1 MAKKPE
7 TNSLGNQELD
17 KAEKQ
22 FEAYEQNIKDLTLD
36 RMNQAPKLEIEPQ
49 TKIAQVDI
57 AKSREIYLKPE
68 KTIQSKEK
76 FNEDYREEYNFAKE
90 YVQFTAE
97 NKEIIGESIELWT
110 KPFAGI
116 PCELW
121 KVPVNRPVWGPRYL
135 AERLKA
141 CQYHRLTMQERPV
154 SGDSMGQYYGHMVAD
169 NIVQRLDAIPVS
181 SRKSIFMG
189 AAGNF

>member
-1 MAKKPE
+1 MAKKPD

-36 RMNQAPKLEIEPQ
+36 RMNQAPKLEVEPQ

-57 AKSREIYLKPE
+57 AKFREIYLKPE

-76 FNEDYREEYNFAKE
+76 FNEDYREQYNFAKE

-97 NKEIIGESIELWT
+97 NKEIIGEMIELWT
-110 KPFAGI
+110 KPFAGV
-116 PCELW
+116 PCEFW

-135 AERLKA
+135 AERIKG

-154 SGDSMGQYYGHMVAD
+154 SGDSFGQYYGHMVAD

-189 AAGNF
+189 ASGNF

>member
-1 MAKKPE
+1 MAKRPE
-7 TNSLGNQELD
+7 TNSLGNKELD

-22 FEAYEQNIKDLTLD
+22 FQDYEQHLKDLTLD
-36 RMNQAPKLEIEPQ
+36 RMNEAPRQEVEAQ
-49 TKIAQVDI
+49 TKMAAVDI
-57 AKSREIYLKPE
+57 AKSRDVYLKPE
-68 KTIQSKEK
+68 KSIMPREK
-76 FNEDYREEYNFAKE
+76 FNEDYREQYNFAKE

-116 PCELW
+116 ACELW
-121 KVPVNRPVWGPRYL
+121 RVPVNKPIWGPRYL
-135 AERLKA
+135 AERIKA
-141 CQYHRLTMQERPV
+141 CQYHRMSMVEKPV
-154 SGDSMGQYYGHMVAD
+154 SSGSEGQYYGYMVAD